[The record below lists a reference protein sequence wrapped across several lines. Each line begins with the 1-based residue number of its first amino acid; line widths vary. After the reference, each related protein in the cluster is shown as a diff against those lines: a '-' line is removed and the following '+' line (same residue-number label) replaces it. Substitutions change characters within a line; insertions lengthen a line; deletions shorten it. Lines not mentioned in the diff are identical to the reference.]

1 MFVKYTYLKKFLKYD
16 KIIRRDHLV
25 TCRIVHF
32 AYLTVRREIKS
43 FESDILTPTSK
54 GRSGNR
60 NHTYFFFW
68 PNLSVLLGTGL
79 AYSKYCKNLMI
90 SWDGMAEKVKMYLI
104 LHSP

>member
-60 NHTYFFFW
+60 NHTYLFFGLT
-68 PNLSVLLGTGL
+68 NEKQLIMKRMKQEQSMTCYALLIVSL
-79 AYSKYCKNLMI
+79 KPSR
-90 SWDGMAEKVKMYLI
+90 
-104 LHSP
+104 